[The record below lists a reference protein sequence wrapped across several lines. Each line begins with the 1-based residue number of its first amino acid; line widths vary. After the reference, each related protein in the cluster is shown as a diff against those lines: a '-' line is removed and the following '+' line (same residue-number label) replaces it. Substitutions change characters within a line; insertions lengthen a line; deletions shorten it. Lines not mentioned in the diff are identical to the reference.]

1 MVFAAPESV
10 AETSLSSMS
19 SATEASTE
27 MSFVASVFSSP
38 VSGSVPD
45 TEDVRSAWSD
55 SALTSSA
62 PVFTSRL
69 ISLFTAESP

>member
-1 MVFAAPESV
+1 
-10 AETSLSSMS
+10 MS

-27 MSFVASVFSSP
+27 VSFVASVSSSP

-45 TEDVRSAWSD
+45 AEAVFSAWSD
-55 SALTSSA
+55 SAFTVSA
-62 PVFTSRL
+62 PLFTSRL